1 MKEGRNQGAEDLE
14 QQRKTGSHGGVAQS
28 ISWTTSCKQPASR
41 LLTLFQVWVCPMRM
55 RALDEMMDRQ
65 KLMRM
70 TERSERMYL
79 QHKRISEKSKLATF
93 SHHLQRGRAPP
104 QLPPPVHRPRR
115 AHLCGLHTHPLNPAD
130 NIR

>member
-1 MKEGRNQGAEDLE
+1 MAW
-14 QQRKTGSHGGVAQS
+14 S
-28 ISWTTSCKQPASR
+28 ISWTTSCKQPATR

-79 QHKRISEKSKLATF
+79 QHKWISEKSKLATF
-93 SHHLQRGRAPP
+93 CHHLQRGWAPP
-104 QLPPPVHRPRR
+104 QLPCLDR
-115 AHLCGLHTHPLNPAD
+115 ASSCP
-130 NIR
+130 